1 MSQPPTVQDEVDRF
15 LRTGSHNAQSGA
27 WLGSFL
33 SREQDAARDLR
44 SALITEVRKRSA
56 GRQTLPGPADVDFT
70 AMTRQKVAPMVLGL
84 FPDGERDLVLKL
96 LERSTVLV
104 TAANIDR
111 IIESANWLHTAWAIA
126 NLYLGSIGAE
136 LLGPDAPSIVG
147 LSEETT
153 CYLSTD
159 YWSDSDRFA
168 DFLVHEMAH
177 VFHNCK
183 RTTAGLRETRRREWL
198 LDIDFGK
205 RETFAYACEAY
216 SRLGELSGTKTG
228 RRALLEELSDQGP
241 PPDERV
247 DEDEY
252 MAILREA
259 VEAKNGWKRILA
271 RCSPVETSSKMTA

>member
-1 MSQPPTVQDEVDRF
+1 MSQLPTVRDEIDRF
-15 LRTGSHNAQSGA
+15 LRTGSHDAQSGA
-27 WLGSFL
+27 WPGSFL

-44 SALITEVRKRSA
+44 SALITEVRNRSF
-56 GRQTLPGPADVDFT
+56 GRRTLPNPVDVDFT
-70 AMTRQKVAPMVLGL
+70 AMTRQKIAPMVLGL
-84 FPDGERDLVLKL
+84 FPESERDLVQKL
-96 LERSTVLV
+96 LERSTVVV
-104 TAANIDR
+104 TAANIDQ
-111 IIESANWLHTAWAIA
+111 IIESANWLYTAWALA

-147 LSEETT
+147 LSEETR

-168 DFLVHEMAH
+168 DFLVHETAH
-177 VFHNCK
+177 AFHNCK

-216 SRLGELSGTKTG
+216 SRLIELSSAKAD
-228 RRALLEELSDQGP
+228 RRKLFAELLDHEP
-241 PPDERV
+241 PPDDRV
-247 DEDEY
+247 DADEY

-259 VEAKNGWKRILA
+259 VEARNGWKRILA
-271 RCSPVETSSKMTA
+271 RCSPFETSSKMTA